1 MKMDNNQVVEK
12 PEGSPAAPR
21 RRILV
26 VEDDRDLRQ
35 INAMLLVHSGYAV
48 DMAEDGVAAWE
59 ALQSNR
65 YDLMVTDNNMPRLTG
80 LELLKELRS
89 AGMSLPVIMATGTL
103 PTQELS
109 QNPWLEPV
117 TMLAKPYATEQLLKT
132 VSAFY
137 IRRPQKIVSRP

>member
-117 TMLAKPYATEQLLKT
+117 TMLAKP
-132 VSAFY
+132 
-137 IRRPQKIVSRP
+137 